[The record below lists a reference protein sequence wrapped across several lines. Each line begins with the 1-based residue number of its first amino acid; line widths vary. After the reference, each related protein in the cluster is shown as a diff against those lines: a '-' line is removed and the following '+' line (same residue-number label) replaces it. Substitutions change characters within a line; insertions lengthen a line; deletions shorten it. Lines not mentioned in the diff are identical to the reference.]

1 MAKREWPRRGNRKDI
16 YSGGKFSAQKAFD
29 YLENQLLD
37 ARNRTNFSEVLRDAQ
52 REVDYWR
59 LGVFDIDA
67 MVYDY
72 ATQKFSGLFELKA
85 KSQVNYLDGYF
96 VFMES
101 QYIVTKAIAE
111 ALNVPYYWV
120 IWNKNVDEYYVSDI
134 MKTKVQVVKS
144 ERLKHDAYVRLD
156 KDSFLMLNRQE
167 FKDWLIRHVF

>member
-1 MAKREWPRRGNRKDI
+1 MAKREWPRRGNRKDM
-16 YSGGKFSAQKAFD
+16 YSGGRFSVRKAFD

-37 ARNRTNFSEVLRDAQ
+37 ARNRANFSEILKEAQ

-59 LGVFDIDA
+59 LGVFDVDA

-72 ATQKFSGLFELKA
+72 ATRKFSGLFELKA

-111 ALNVPYYWV
+111 ALNVPYYWL
-120 IWNKNVDEYYVSDI
+120 IWNKEADLYYLSDI
-134 MKTKVQVVKS
+134 MKTKVQIVKS
-144 ERLKHDAYVRLD
+144 ERLKHDAYARLD
-156 KDSFLMLNRQE
+156 KDSFITMTREE
-167 FKDWLIRHVF
+167 FKEWLIKRVF

>member
-1 MAKREWPRRGNRKDI
+1 MAKREWPRRGNRKDM
-16 YSGGKFSAQKAFD
+16 YGGKFSAQKAFD

-67 MVYDY
+67 MIYDY
-72 ATQKFSGLFELKA
+72 ATRNFTGLFELKA

-120 IWNKNVDEYYVSDI
+120 IWNKNVDEYYVTDI
-134 MKTKVQVVKS
+134 MKTRVQVVKS

-156 KDSFLMLNRQE
+156 KDSFLMLNREE
-167 FKDWLIRHVF
+167 FRDWLIRHVF

>member
-1 MAKREWPRRGNRKDI
+1 MR
-16 YSGGKFSAQKAFD
+16 KAFD

-37 ARNRTNFSEVLRDAQ
+37 ARNRSNFSEVLREAQ

-59 LGVFDIDA
+59 LGVFDVDA
-67 MVYDY
+67 MIYDY

-120 IWNKNVDEYYVSDI
+120 IWNKEVDEYYITDI
-134 MKTKVQVVKS
+134 LKTRVQVVKS

-156 KDSFLMLNRQE
+156 KDSFLMQNRE
-167 FKDWLIRHVF
+167 ELKDWLIKHVF